1 MALIE
6 ILLDLIEI
14 LLDLIEILLDRKEL
28 KFMDAKDRVIL
39 QKSQTEVM
47 EILKRYL
54 ELVRPVLGERLKS
67 VILYGSYA
75 RKDFVVGSDI
85 DIMLMVDNED
95 LREYNDRL
103 LKIEVDINLSNDVLI
118 VPIAVSEEKLMKYK
132 DAVPFYRNVINEGKV
147 LYEQ

>member
-1 MALIE
+1 MA
-6 ILLDLIEI
+6 
-14 LLDLIEILLDRKEL
+14 LIEILLDRKEL
-28 KFMDAKDRVIL
+28 EFMDAKDRVIL

>member
-1 MALIE
+1 
-6 ILLDLIEI
+6 
-14 LLDLIEILLDRKEL
+14 
-28 KFMDAKDRVIL
+28 MDAKDRVIL

-75 RKDFVVGSDI
+75 REDFVVGSDI

>member
-1 MALIE
+1 MKNI
-6 ILLDLIEI
+6 IIG
-14 LLDLIEILLDRKEL
+14 KEL
-28 KFMDAKDRVIL
+28 KYMDAKNKVFL

-47 EILKRYL
+47 EILKHYVKS
-54 ELVRPVLGERLKS
+54 VRPILGERLKS

-75 RKDFVVGSDI
+75 RGDFEAGSDI

-103 LKIEVDINLSNDVLI
+103 LAIEVDINLNNDVLI
-118 VPIAVSEEKLMKYK
+118 VPIAISEEKLKKYK
-132 DAVPFYRNVINEGKV
+132 DVVPFYRNVIKEGKV

>member
-1 MALIE
+1 MVVIE
-6 ILLDLIEI
+6 ILLN
-14 LLDLIEILLDRKEL
+14 RKEL

-75 RKDFVVGSDI
+75 RGDFEVGSDI

-103 LKIEVDINLSNDVLI
+103 IKIEVDINLSNDVLI
-118 VPIAVSEEKLMKYK
+118 VPIAVSEGKLMRYK